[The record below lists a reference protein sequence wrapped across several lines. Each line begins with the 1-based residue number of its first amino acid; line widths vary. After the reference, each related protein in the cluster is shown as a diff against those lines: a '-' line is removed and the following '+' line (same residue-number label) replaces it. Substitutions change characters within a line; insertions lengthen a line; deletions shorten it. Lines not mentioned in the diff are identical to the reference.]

1 MTPPFSVLVTARFE
15 RDYRRLLKSHPR
27 LASDFA
33 SAIIVLQQ
41 DPYNRSRHYPIKK
54 LENVPSGD
62 GQYRLRSGRF
72 RFRYDIDGRSVHL
85 KYCGLRREDTYG

>member
-33 SAIIVLQQ
+33 SAIIIL
-41 DPYNRSRHYPIKK
+41 
-54 LENVPSGD
+54 
-62 GQYRLRSGRF
+62 
-72 RFRYDIDGRSVHL
+72 
-85 KYCGLRREDTYG
+85 